1 MTSRVIVIDDIRSLR
16 EYTLGVL
23 DRAGF
28 EAFGASDG
36 PTGLESVKKNE
47 ETGGT
52 GLGLYTSKLL
62 LKSYHADI
70 SIKSL
75 DTGSLFT
82 ITIPKTNVF
91 TQRG

>member
-1 MTSRVIVIDDIRSLR
+1 TKHDSENIYVLVKDTG
-16 EYTLGVL
+16 EGVSPANL
-23 DRAGF
+23 KRIFDPFFTTKACK
-28 EAFGASDG
+28 DK
-36 PTGLESVKKNE
+36 KKNE

-70 SIKSL
+70 SAKSSS
-75 DTGSLFT
+75 TGSLFT
-82 ITIPKTNVF
+82 ISIPKTNAL